1 MSAISI
7 FSNGNIA
14 SSNDNGVKSLLHYGL
29 QVLFILCIITTRS
42 MYHRAG
48 LLSRSVHFF
57 EGARAK
63 FEDAYRSAPGCAEGL
78 LLYSLVSLYLFFERR
93 GRGLCIIICF
103 IRVYPHYYSV
113 TSFCKTLKILNYQRN
128 YCIKRLNWSQIM
140 LQLILPLAYCTSWL
154 TGTLIEQ

>member
-7 FSNGNIA
+7 IA
-14 SSNDNGVKSLLHYGL
+14 AVIIMVFNSLLRCVL
-29 QVLFILCIITTRS
+29 QVLFILCIITNRS

-78 LLYSLVSLYLFFERR
+78 LLYSLVSLYLFLKREGRAL
-93 GRGLCIIICF
+93 RGLCIIICF
-103 IRVYPHYYSV
+103 IRVYPHYYFLLLV
-113 TSFCKTLKILNYQRN
+113 FARC
-128 YCIKRLNWSQIM
+128 
-140 LQLILPLAYCTSWL
+140 
-154 TGTLIEQ
+154 

>member
-1 MSAISI
+1 MSAMSI
-7 FSNGNIA
+7 IA
-14 SSNDNGVKSLLHYGL
+14 AVIIMVFKSLLRCVL
-29 QVLFILCIITTRS
+29 QVLFILCIITNRS

-78 LLYSLVSLYLFFERR
+78 LLYSLVSLYLFLKGE

-103 IRVYPHYYSV
+103 IRVYPHYYFLLLV
-113 TSFCKTLKILNYQRN
+113 FAR
-128 YCIKRLNWSQIM
+128 R
-140 LQLILPLAYCTSWL
+140 
-154 TGTLIEQ
+154 

>member
-7 FSNGNIA
+7 IVAVIIMVF
-14 SSNDNGVKSLLHYGL
+14 KSL
-29 QVLFILCIITTRS
+29 FNTLCASGIIHSCITTNRS

-78 LLYSLVSLYLFFERR
+78 LLYSLVSLYLFLKGE

-103 IRVYPHYYSV
+103 IRVYSHYYFLLLLV
-113 TSFCKTLKILNYQRN
+113 FARC
-128 YCIKRLNWSQIM
+128 
-140 LQLILPLAYCTSWL
+140 
-154 TGTLIEQ
+154 

>member
-1 MSAISI
+1 M
-7 FSNGNIA
+7 
-14 SSNDNGVKSLLHYGL
+14 L
-29 QVLFILCIITTRS
+29 QVLFILCITTNRS

-78 LLYSLVSLYLFFERR
+78 LLYSLVSLYLFLKVEGR

-103 IRVYPHYYSV
+103 IRVYSHYYFII
-113 TSFCKTLKILNYQRN
+113 TSFCKMLKILNYRRN

-140 LQLILPLAYCTSWL
+140 LQLISPLAYCTSWL
-154 TGTLIEQ
+154 TGTLIEQSRV